1 MIFSSDNYSPVPQQ
15 VLDALTEANKGYQ
28 PSYGEDIQMTKV
40 RHLIQK
46 VFEAPEAAVYL
57 VATGTAANSLA
68 LSTLCEPW
76 QTIFCSPVAHLHEDE
91 CNAPEFFTGGAK
103 LTLVKCDDKITPDA
117 LKAAITAQENRGVH
131 GPQRGPLSLTQT
143 TEMGTL
149 YSLDELRALTEI
161 TKSYGLPVHMDGA
174 RFANAL
180 VSLECSAADM
190 TWKSGIDALSFG
202 GTKNGL
208 MGVEAVIFFDP
219 KHAWEFELRRKRS
232 AHLFS
237 KTRYLAAQMQGY
249 LKNDLWLDLAR
260 KANENA
266 SYLAQGL
273 RQMPHVRFAYEPQA
287 NMIFIRLSR
296 ADHQKANQAG
306 AGYSLR
312 NSDLDNGPADE
323 ILTARFVCDWSIE
336 KDQIDKF
343 LDIMRGI

>member
-1 MIFSSDNYSPVPQQ
+1 MFFDSDNAGPVPDQII
-15 VLDALTEANKGYQ
+15 EAIRDVNNGYHKA
-28 PSYGEDIQMTKV
+28 YGDDRYMADVQGSLRE
-40 RHLIQK
+40 
-46 VFEAPEAAVYL
+46 VFEAHEAAVYL
-57 VATGTAANSLA
+57 VGTGTAANVLA
-68 LSTLCEPW
+68 LATLGEPW

-117 LKAAITAQENRGVH
+117 LRAAITAQENRGVH

-336 KDQIDKF
+336 KDQIDRF